1 MSFLPIRIVFLA
13 GIALSYGIAAHP
25 CASCHPKEVSGYQK
39 TGMGRSLQRVARQ
52 PGGSFTHALSGSEF
66 QIRSSPAGMTHML
79 EREGATG
86 KFNVDYV
93 IGSGNHAFGYLV
105 NVGGYLFQSPISYYS
120 QRRIWDMAPG
130 YETDRSPDFTRPVTA
145 ECLWCHSGKPLPIK
159 KTLNKY
165 EQPAFAEEA
174 ISCDRCHG
182 APGEHLKRPSVK
194 NIINPKR
201 LPVRARDSVC
211 EQCHLSGEV
220 RIANPGKEIGDF
232 QPGQDL
238 EDIFSTYV
246 FDTASESGLKVISH
260 VQQLARSSCQQKSG
274 ERLSCITCHDPH
286 DKPTNNATYYRT
298 KCLGC
303 HTGIEQTHTKP
314 ASDCIS
320 CHMPSRPAKDGGH
333 TAFTDHRIQ
342 RKPAPATG
350 KSAASTKL
358 VAWHE
363 PATGLSVRNLGLAN
377 LTVGERD
384 RSAFHMDEASRLLVE
399 ARQSYPDDPAVLT
412 GLGLLALRQRQTT
425 EALPLFEKALQADP
439 EYAPYQVNLATAL
452 KAAGRIDE
460 AIALLKKAIALDPSL
475 EVAYR
480 RLGEIMRE
488 RRRPDEMRAVFESY
502 LKFMPN
508 NVTARIALQSQ

>member
-1 MSFLPIRIVFLA
+1 MV
-13 GIALSYGIAAHP
+13 H
-25 CASCHPKEVSGYQK
+25 V
-39 TGMGRSLQRVARQ
+39 
-52 PGGSFTHALSGSEF
+52 
-66 QIRSSPAGMTHML
+66 L

-86 KFNVDYV
+86 KFTVNYV

-182 APGEHLKRPSVK
+182 AAVEHLEKPSVK

-232 QPGQDL
+232 QPGQEL
-238 EDIFSTYV
+238 EEVFSTYV
-246 FDTASESGLKVISH
+246 FDAASESGLKVISH
-260 VQQLARSSCQQKSG
+260 VQQLARSSCQKKSG
-274 ERLSCITCHDPH
+274 EPLSCITCHDPH
-286 DKPTNNATYYRT
+286 NRPANTVSYYRT

-303 HTGIEQTHTKP
+303 HEGIEQTHAKP
-314 ASDCIS
+314 ANDCIG

-342 RKPAPATG
+342 RKPVPTTG
-350 KSAASTKL
+350 KSVASAKL
-358 VAWHE
+358 VAWYE

-384 RSAFHMDEASRLLVE
+384 HSASNMDEASRLLTE
-399 ARQSYPDDPAVLT
+399 ARQNHPDDPAVLT
-412 GLGLLALRQRQTT
+412 GLGLLALRQRQTA
-425 EALPLFEKALQADP
+425 EALPLFEKAMQADP
-439 EYAPYQVNLATAL
+439 AYAPYQVNLATAL
-452 KAAGRIDE
+452 KAGGRVEE
-460 AIALLKKAIALDPSL
+460 AIALLKKAISIDPSL

-488 RRRPDEMRAVFESY
+488 RRRPEEMRSVFESY